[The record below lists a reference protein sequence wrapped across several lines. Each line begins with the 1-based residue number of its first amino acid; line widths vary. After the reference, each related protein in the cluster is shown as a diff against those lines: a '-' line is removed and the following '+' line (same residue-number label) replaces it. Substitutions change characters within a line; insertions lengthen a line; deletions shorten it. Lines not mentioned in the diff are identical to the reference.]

1 MTLLSLATVRR
12 ATPPRAKGIYYARA
26 LVALVMIAAWVVSGL
41 TGLLL
46 WLTPHG
52 QGTRAIELAAGL
64 PRSEWIDIHVV
75 ASIAAVGLTLVH
87 VTVMRR
93 GALAYLRLVL
103 TGRRG
108 AAAPARRPK
117 PIVRVRA
124 VLAVGLLIAVPL
136 VLMSGVIPG
145 LAADGPRSGRAVLLF
160 ALTKREW
167 ADIHTV
173 ASVAAIAVAASHIV
187 VVRMGLVSD
196 LRLLL
201 TGRRSAPRPVIG
213 GAPAVLAP
221 ARVTVR
227 DA

>member
-1 MTLLSLATVRR
+1 MTVLPLAAIRR

-52 QGTRAIELAAGL
+52 QGARAVELAAGL
-64 PRSEWIDIHVV
+64 ARSEWIDIHVV
-75 ASIAAVGLTLVH
+75 ASIAGVALTLVH

-108 AAAPARRPK
+108 ATAPARRPK

-124 VLAVGLLIAVPL
+124 LLVVGLLVSVPL
-136 VLMSGVIPG
+136 VLLSGVIPW

-160 ALTKREW
+160 ALTKRDW
-167 ADIHTV
+167 ADVHT
-173 ASVAAIAVAASHIV
+173 AAAMGALAVAASHVV
-187 VVRMGLVSD
+187 VVRMGLLSD

-201 TGRRSAPRPVIG
+201 TGRRSAVRPV
-213 GAPAVLAP
+213 AERVSPAA
-221 ARVTVR
+221 
-227 DA
+227 